1 MKTLFPMFV
10 KLDGREVLVVGA
22 GRVGEPKIRGLL
34 PTGAKIRVVAHEASE
49 VVQAWAR
56 IGEIIHGRRSIT
68 PETAIRLARY
78 LGTTAEFWLGLQARY
93 DLEAAEDIALIVA
106 RQITPKSRIKARQ
119 KAIA

>member
-1 MKTLFPMFV
+1 MSATKKSI
-10 KLDGREVLVVGA
+10 KLDPIHPGEILREEFLKPMELSQNRLA
-22 GRVGEPKIRGLL
+22 TE
-34 PTGAKIRVVAHEASE
+34 IRVAPT
-49 VVQAWAR
+49 R

-106 RQITPKSRIKARQ
+106 REITPKSRTKARQ